1 MSFLQLQR
9 VTRRFDNG
17 SEGLS
22 DVSLDIEQGSMVFL
36 TGHSGAGKSTLLKL
50 LIGAQ
55 IPTSGRVVV
64 DGSDIAQLGP
74 GALPW
79 YRRQLGIVL
88 QDHNL
93 LNDRTVF
100 DNVALPLRVTHLAA
114 KEIARRVRG
123 ALATVDL
130 SDRGHLYP
138 RHLST
143 GEQQRVGIAR
153 AVVNRPQIILADEPT
168 GNLDPYLSR
177 QVMALFHQ
185 FKDLGSTVLVASH
198 DIDLIK
204 DQGCRILHLSQGA
217 LVQDTQAPS
226 AAAEQA

>member
-1 MSFLQLQR
+1 MTFLQFEH

-17 SEGLS
+17 QEGLS
-22 DVSLDIEQGSMVFL
+22 DVSLGIEQGSMVFL

-50 LIGAQ
+50 LIGLDT
-55 IPTSGRVVV
+55 PTSGRVMV
-64 DGSDIAQLGP
+64 DGCDLKMLSAKQI
-74 GALPW
+74 PW
-79 YRRQLGIVL
+79 YRRQIGIVL

-93 LNDRTVF
+93 LQDRTVF
-100 DNVALPLRVTHLAA
+100 ENVALPLRLSPISA
-114 KEIARRVRG
+114 KDIARRVRG

-130 SDRGHLYP
+130 SDKGGLLP

-153 AVVNRPQIILADEPT
+153 AVVTRPRIILADEPT
-168 GNLDPYLSR
+168 GNLDPFLSR

-185 FKDLGSTVLVASH
+185 FRDLGTTVLVASH

-217 LVQDTQAPS
+217 LVQDTAQADHGE
-226 AAAEQA
+226 AE

>member
-1 MSFLQLQR
+1 
-9 VTRRFDNG
+9 
-17 SEGLS
+17 LS
-22 DVSLDIEQGSMVFL
+22 DVSLGIEQGSMVFL

-50 LIGAQ
+50 LIGLDT
-55 IPTSGRVVV
+55 PTSGRVMV
-64 DGSDIAQLGP
+64 DGCDLKMLSAKQI
-74 GALPW
+74 PW
-79 YRRQLGIVL
+79 YRRQIGIVL

-93 LNDRTVF
+93 LQDLTVF
-100 DNVALPLRVTHLAA
+100 ENVALPLRLSPISA
-114 KEIARRVRG
+114 KDIARRVRG

-130 SDRGHLYP
+130 SDKGGLLP

-153 AVVNRPQIILADEPT
+153 AVVTRPRIILADEPT
-168 GNLDPYLSR
+168 GNLDPFLSR

-185 FKDLGSTVLVASH
+185 FRDLGTTVLVASH

-217 LVQDTQAPS
+217 LVQDTAQADHGE
-226 AAAEQA
+226 AE

>member
-1 MSFLQLQR
+1 MAFLQFEH

-17 SEGLS
+17 QEGLS
-22 DVSLDIEQGSMVFL
+22 DVSLGIEQGTMAFL

-50 LIGAQ
+50 LIG
-55 IPTSGRVVV
+55 IESPTSGRVMV
-64 DGSDIAQLGP
+64 DGCDLKQLS
-74 GALPW
+74 AKQMPW
-79 YRRQLGIVL
+79 YRRQIGIVL

-93 LNDRTVF
+93 LPDRTVF
-100 DNVALPLRVTHLAA
+100 ENVALPLRLNPISA
-114 KEIARRVRG
+114 KDAARRVRG

-130 SDRGHLYP
+130 SDKGGLLP

-153 AVVNRPQIILADEPT
+153 AVVTRPRIILADEPT
-168 GNLDPYLSR
+168 GNLDPFLSR

-185 FKDLGSTVLVASH
+185 FLDLGSTVLVASH

-204 DQGCRILHLSQGA
+204 DQGCRILHLSQGT
-217 LVQDTQAPS
+217 LVQDTARPDEGG
-226 AAAEQA
+226 AE

>member
-1 MSFLQLQR
+1 MSFLQFQH

-22 DVSLDIEQGSMVFL
+22 DVTLGIEKGSMVFL

-55 IPTSGRVVV
+55 APTQGRVLV
-64 DGSDIAQLGP
+64 DGSDVSQLGP
-74 GALPW
+74 KRMPW
-79 YRRQLGIVL
+79 YRRHLGIVL

-93 LNDRTVF
+93 LSDRTVY
-100 DNVALPLRVTHLAA
+100 DNVALPLRVSHLPAN
-114 KEIARRVRG
+114 EVVRRVRG

-130 SDRGHLYP
+130 GEKGHLYP

-153 AVVNRPQIILADEPT
+153 AVVNRPRIIIADEPT

-177 QVMALFHQ
+177 QVMSLFHQ
-185 FKDLGSTVLVASH
+185 FRDLGSTVLVASH
-198 DIDLIK
+198 DIELIK

-217 LVQDTQAPS
+217 LVQDTADPKLGPVNG
-226 AAAEQA
+226 

>member
-1 MSFLQLQR
+1 MTFLQFEH
-9 VTRRFDNG
+9 VTRRFENG
-17 SEGLS
+17 QEGLS
-22 DVSLDIEQGSMVFL
+22 DVSLAIDQGTMTFL

-50 LIGAQ
+50 LIGLES
-55 IPTSGRVVV
+55 PTSGWVIV
-64 DGSDIAQLGP
+64 DGCDLKQLS
-74 GALPW
+74 AKQMPW
-79 YRRQLGIVL
+79 YRRQIGIVL

-93 LNDRTVF
+93 LPDRTVF
-100 DNVALPLRVTHLAA
+100 ENVALPLRLSPMSA
-114 KEIARRVRG
+114 KDMRRRVRG

-130 SDRGHLYP
+130 SDKGGLLP

-153 AVVNRPQIILADEPT
+153 AVVTRPRIILADEPT
-168 GNLDPYLSR
+168 GNLDPFLSR

-185 FKDLGSTVLVASH
+185 FRDLGSTVLVASH

-217 LVQDTQAPS
+217 LVQDTARVDGGDV
-226 AAAEQA
+226 E

>member
-1 MSFLQLQR
+1 MAFLQFEH

-17 SEGLS
+17 QEGLS
-22 DVSLDIEQGSMVFL
+22 DVSLGIEQGTMAFL

-50 LIGAQ
+50 LIG
-55 IPTSGRVVV
+55 IESPTSGRVMV
-64 DGSDIAQLGP
+64 DGCDLKQLS
-74 GALPW
+74 AKQMPW
-79 YRRQLGIVL
+79 YRRQIGIVL

-93 LNDRTVF
+93 LPDRTVF
-100 DNVALPLRVTHLAA
+100 ENVALPLRLNPISA
-114 KEIARRVRG
+114 KDAARRVWG

-130 SDRGHLYP
+130 SDKGGLLP

-153 AVVNRPQIILADEPT
+153 AVVTRQRIILADEPT
-168 GNLDPYLSR
+168 GNLDPFLSR

-185 FKDLGSTVLVASH
+185 FRDLGSTVLVASH

-204 DQGCRILHLSQGA
+204 DQGCRILHLSQGT
-217 LVQDTQAPS
+217 LVQDTARPDEGG
-226 AAAEQA
+226 AE

>member
-1 MSFLQLQR
+1 MAFLQFEH

-17 SEGLS
+17 PEGLS
-22 DVSLDIEQGSMVFL
+22 DVSLGIEQGTMAFL

-50 LIGAQ
+50 LIG
-55 IPTSGRVVV
+55 IESPTSGRVMV
-64 DGSDIAQLGP
+64 DGCDLKQLS
-74 GALPW
+74 AKQMPW
-79 YRRQLGIVL
+79 YRRQIGIVL

-93 LNDRTVF
+93 LPDRTVF
-100 DNVALPLRVTHLAA
+100 ENVALPLRLNPISA
-114 KEIARRVRG
+114 KDAARRVRG

-130 SDRGHLYP
+130 SDKGGLLP

-153 AVVNRPQIILADEPT
+153 AVVTRPRIILADEPT
-168 GNLDPYLSR
+168 GNLDPFLSR

-185 FKDLGSTVLVASH
+185 FRDLGSTVLVASH

-217 LVQDTQAPS
+217 LVQDTALPGEGG
-226 AAAEQA
+226 AE

>member
-1 MSFLQLQR
+1 MTFLQFEH

-17 SEGLS
+17 QEGLS
-22 DVSLDIEQGSMVFL
+22 DVSLGIEQGSMVFL

-50 LIGAQ
+50 LIGLDT
-55 IPTSGRVVV
+55 PTSGRVMV
-64 DGSDIAQLGP
+64 DGCDLKMLSAKQI
-74 GALPW
+74 PW
-79 YRRQLGIVL
+79 YRRQIGIVL

-93 LNDRTVF
+93 LQDRTVF
-100 DNVALPLRVTHLAA
+100 ENVALPLRLSPISA
-114 KEIARRVRG
+114 KDIARRVRG

-130 SDRGHLYP
+130 SDKGGLLP

-153 AVVNRPQIILADEPT
+153 AVVTRPRIILADEPT
-168 GNLDPYLSR
+168 GNLDPFLSR
-177 QVMALFHQ
+177 QVMSLFHQ
-185 FKDLGSTVLVASH
+185 FRDLGTTVLVASH

-217 LVQDTQAPS
+217 LVQDTAQADHGE
-226 AAAEQA
+226 AE